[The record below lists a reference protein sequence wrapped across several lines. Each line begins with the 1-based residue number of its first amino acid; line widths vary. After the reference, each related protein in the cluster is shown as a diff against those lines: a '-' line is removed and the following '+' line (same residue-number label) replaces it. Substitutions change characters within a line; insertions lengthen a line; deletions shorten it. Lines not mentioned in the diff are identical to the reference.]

1 MRVKKT
7 NQFDFWHSK
16 GVFAFLLFFSFVL
29 VFYSFDYLYK
39 KYQKKQE
46 ISMLDSRLE
55 ELKKQNSDLLKRKK
69 MLEDENIIEKE
80 ARLKL
85 NFKKDGERVIVI
97 VNEPKKN
104 SDTKNNSKEKKLTKS
119 KFFDA
124 QNPKKW
130 LEFIF
135 LK

>member
-1 MRVKKT
+1 MRVKKK